1 MKTQRTA
8 VFKTADKAAADAQM
22 RQYYW
27 SLTPEE
33 RLRRALRLRER
44 ARAIRLANPANT
56 PLPIP
61 DGRCIL
67 KADHPIERRPR

>member
-1 MKTQRTA
+1 MQPLLTA
-8 VFKTADKAAADAQM
+8 VFKTADKAAADARM

-44 ARAIRLANPANT
+44 ARAIRLANPANS
-56 PLPIP
+56 PLPTP

-67 KADHPIERRPR
+67 KADRPIERRPR